1 MIHFFSID
9 ALVPLAI
16 LAVMVLVSIVSVY
29 LVERF
34 TTKQK
39 INFQK
44 VALDTAC
51 FHTVLF
57 VSRAIDDVLQ
67 WSGDFVQ
74 LVCIILLVLC
84 ASGYLVVGWACPTV
98 KVKK

>member
-1 MIHFFSID
+1 MQPQLII
-9 ALVPLAI
+9 ALST

-67 WSGDFVQ
+67 WNGDFVQ
-74 LVCIILLVLC
+74 LVCIILLGLC
-84 ASGYLVVGWACPTV
+84 ASGHLVVGWTCPTV

>member
-1 MIHFFSID
+1 MQPQLII
-9 ALVPLAI
+9 ALST

-51 FHTVLF
+51 FYTVLF

-67 WSGDFVQ
+67 WNGDFVQ
-74 LVCIILLVLC
+74 LVCIILLGLC